1 MTTPV
6 LTEGVKAII
15 NMEIEAGL
23 QDFKNKLQD
32 AVLRQNVYE
41 CKYKIYSMHRNSD
54 YAQYN
59 PVIEH
64 YIIHQLGRVKAKLCD
79 IGNTSS
85 PGLPVVCL
93 KCLPDKRVKSYNVT
107 EMWMRVYIIVH
118 PSNAVRFVTTSLADC
133 PEHVYRPP

>member
-6 LTEGVKAII
+6 LTEGVKGLI
-15 NMEIEAGL
+15 NMEIEMGL

-32 AVLRQNVYE
+32 AVLRQNEYE
-41 CKYKIYSMHRNSD
+41 CKYKIYTLRRDSD

-59 PVIEH
+59 PLIEQ
-64 YIIHQLGRVKAKLCD
+64 YIIRQLGRVKAKLCD
-79 IGNTSS
+79 IDDGRG
-85 PGLPVVCL
+85 PGLPVVSL

-133 PEHVYRPP
+133 PQWS